1 MHVNYDPQIS
11 YECVQCGRGCF
22 NRWDI
27 NVEPA
32 VVNALKGHPLE
43 LRVIQDRGT
52 AFRQSDGQYVINKT
66 PEHPRCGFL
75 KEDLLCSIHSEM
87 GYAAKPLTCQQ
98 YPYVFVQTPDRE
110 IHASA
115 VYSCTAVRE
124 EIGPSLKESHES
136 IEDLIRRGAR
146 VHRLDGNIEILP
158 PFEASWPE
166 VQAYERE
173 LNRKFGEMPIT
184 AAFEEAI
191 LGLANALS
199 SLGQPDQES
208 VLLEEGFLASSWG
221 RAKLVTPEARSQLQL
236 IKTIL
241 SMGLL
246 KPCLPS
252 QDREVWKKIDEAVL
266 GGSDLEIP
274 EFGWHAPLSELDL
287 WINEGVGHRFDAQIK
302 RFQSSLLFRKSH
314 LTMGGLLPGLLQV
327 WMMPTII
334 RLLTG
339 LHAWKE
345 QNEPS
350 LNNFLWGLEVAETHL
365 VGHTFDTVPV
375 YQRAAWN
382 VVAITRSYSL

>member
-27 NVEPA
+27 QVEPA
-32 VVNALKGHPLE
+32 VVEALRGHPLE
-43 LRVIQDRGT
+43 LRVIQDRGA
-52 AFRQSDGQYVINKT
+52 AFRQSDGQSVINKT
-66 PEHPRCGFL
+66 PDHPRCGFL
-75 KEDLLCSIHSEM
+75 KEDLLCSIHSEL

-124 EIGPSLKESHES
+124 EIGPLLKESHES

-166 VQAYERE
+166 VQAFERE
-173 LNRKFGEMPIT
+173 LNRKFGQMSIT
-184 AAFEEAI
+184 TAFEEAM

-199 SLGQPDQES
+199 SLGQPQQNS
-208 VLLEEGFLASSWG
+208 MLLEEGFLASSWG
-221 RAKLVTPEARSQLQL
+221 RAKLVSAEARSQLQL

-252 QDREVWKKIDEAVL
+252 QDREVWKLIDQAVL

-345 QNEPS
+345 QNEPGLS
-350 LNNFLWGLEVAETHL
+350 NFLWGLEVAETHL
-365 VGHTFDTVPV
+365 VGHTFDTVPI